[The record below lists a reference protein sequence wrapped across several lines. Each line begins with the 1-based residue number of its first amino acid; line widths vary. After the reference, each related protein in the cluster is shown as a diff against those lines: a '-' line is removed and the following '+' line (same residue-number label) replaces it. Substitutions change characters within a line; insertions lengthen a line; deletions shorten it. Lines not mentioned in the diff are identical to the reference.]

1 MRARDKRK
9 NFIDVIYEQKSGL
22 SAAFLDKL
30 LLPDLQAD
38 AMQNR
43 PLKFGLC
50 SKTYISAQQ
59 FCVKVAKR
67 VKSVIFDK
75 SSRVQQTSVR
85 IISIQCIE

>member
-30 LLPDLQAD
+30 LQPDLQ
-38 AMQNR
+38 QNR

-75 SSRVQQTSVR
+75 SSRVQQKNVR